1 MRPAS
6 PVPTS
11 PPPFRCETHR
21 ADDRALVRPIG
32 ELDIAT
38 VPEVDRELRRLSEAG
53 DRHLVLDLRDVS
65 FMDSSGLR
73 LILAWRERTGGNGGE
88 FSIIAGNDVV
98 ERVFETTRVRDL
110 LTFTEPP
117 PGA

>member
-6 PVPTS
+6 PVPI
-11 PPPFRCETHR
+11 PPPFRCETFRDGHR
-21 ADDRALVRPIG
+21 ARVRPIG

-38 VPEVDRELRRLSEAG
+38 VPEVDRQLQRLSDAG
-53 DRHLVLDLRDVS
+53 DEHLVLDLRDVS

-73 LILAWRERTGGNGGE
+73 LILAWRERSGGNGGD
-88 FSIIAGNDVV
+88 FSIIPGNEVV

>member
-6 PVPTS
+6 PVPTI
-11 PPPFRCETHR
+11 PLPFRCETHR
-21 ADDRALVRPIG
+21 VGDLALVRPIG

-38 VPEVDRELRRLSEAG
+38 VPEVDRQLRRLSEAG
-53 DRHLVLDLRDVS
+53 DQHLVLDLRDVS

-73 LILAWRERTGGNGGE
+73 LILAWRERSGSHDGD
-88 FSIIAGNDVV
+88 FSIIAGNEVV

-117 PGA
+117 PGG

>member
-6 PVPTS
+6 PVPI

-21 ADDRALVRPIG
+21 DGERMRVRPIG

-38 VPEVDRELRRLSEAG
+38 VPEVDRQLRRLSEDG
-53 DRHLVLDLRDVS
+53 HVHLVLDLRDVS

-73 LILAWRERTGGNGGE
+73 LILAWRERAAGDGGD
-88 FSIIAGNDVV
+88 FSIIRGNEVV
-98 ERVFETTRVRDL
+98 ERVFDTTRVRDL

-117 PGA
+117 PDA

>member
-6 PVPTS
+6 PLPI
-11 PPPFRCETHR
+11 PPPFRCETQR
-21 ADDRALVRPIG
+21 DGRRTLVRPIG

-38 VPEVDRELRRLSEAG
+38 VPEVDRQLQSLSEAG
-53 DRHLVLDLRDVS
+53 DAHLVLDLRDVS

-73 LILAWRERTGGNGGE
+73 LILAWRERAGGYGGD
-88 FSIIAGNDVV
+88 FSIIPGNEVV
-98 ERVFETTRVRDL
+98 DRVFETTRVRDL

-117 PGA
+117 PDA

>member
-1 MRPAS
+1 MPIS
-6 PVPTS
+6 
-11 PPPFRCETHR
+11 PPFRCETHR
-21 ADDRALVRPIG
+21 DADWTRVRPIG

-38 VPEVDRELRRLSEAG
+38 VPEVDRHLRGISEAG
-53 DRHLVLDLRDVS
+53 DDHVVLDLRDVS

-73 LILAWRERTGGNGGE
+73 LILAWRERAADHGHD
-88 FSIIAGNDVV
+88 FSIIPGGDVV

-117 PGA
+117 PGG

>member
-1 MRPAS
+1 MRFAS
-6 PVPTS
+6 PAPL

-21 ADDRALVRPIG
+21 DGGRARVRPIG

-38 VPEVDRELRRLSEAG
+38 VPEVDRQLRSLSEAG
-53 DRHLVLDLRDVS
+53 DLDLVLDLRDVS

-73 LILAWRERTGGNGGE
+73 LILAWRERAAGDDGD
-88 FSIIAGNDVV
+88 FSIIPGSEVV

-117 PGA
+117 PDP

>member
-1 MRPAS
+1 MP
-6 PVPTS
+6 S
-11 PPPFRCETHR
+11 PPLFRCETHR
-21 ADDRALVRPIG
+21 DGDRARVRPIG

-38 VPEVDRELRRLSEAG
+38 VPEVDRHLQRISEAG
-53 DRHLVLDLRDVS
+53 DERIVLDLRDVS

-73 LILAWRERTGGNGGE
+73 LILAWRERAGEHGGE
-88 FSIIAGNDVV
+88 FSIIPGSEVV

>member
-6 PVPTS
+6 PAPI

-21 ADDRALVRPIG
+21 GSGQARVCPIG

-38 VPEVDRELRRLSEAG
+38 VPEVDHRLRALHDAG
-53 DRHLVLDLRDVS
+53 EEHLVLDLRDVS

-73 LILAWRERTGGNGGE
+73 LILSWHERVAGEAADFRIIRGNE
-88 FSIIAGNDVV
+88 VV

-110 LTFTEPP
+110 LSFTEPP
-117 PGA
+117 PAA